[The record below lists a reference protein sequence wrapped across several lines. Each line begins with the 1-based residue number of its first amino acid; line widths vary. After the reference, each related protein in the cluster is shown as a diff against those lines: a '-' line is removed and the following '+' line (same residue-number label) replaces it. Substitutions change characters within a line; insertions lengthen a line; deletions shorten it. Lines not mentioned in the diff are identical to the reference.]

1 MTAPNASKIAAH
13 SPTSEGAARA
23 AGLAADHA
31 KTSRRLHRLAY
42 AGLLPFVAG
51 SALVWMVHDDVHAYA
66 ALALSAYAA
75 LVLSFLGGLLWGLAL
90 REGAPASRSLEW
102 GALLTLVAW
111 PALLMPP
118 SSSLVILALGL
129 LASYA
134 IDRRLYPLHGA
145 GHWLKLRFRLSTV
158 AALSCLLAAAGS

>member
-1 MTAPNASKIAAH
+1 MSAPNATDIKRSAPDAALR
-13 SPTSEGAARA
+13 SAGPTGDNDS
-23 AGLAADHA
+23 
-31 KTSRRLHRLAY
+31 TSRRLHWLGY

-51 SALVWMVHDDVHAYA
+51 AALVWLVHDDVHAYA
-66 ALALSAYAA
+66 AMALSAYAA

-102 GALLTLVAW
+102 GVLLPLVAW

-118 SSSLVILALGL
+118 GSSLVILALML
-129 LASYA
+129 MASYA
-134 IDRRLYPLHGA
+134 IDRRIYPLHGA
-145 GHWLKLRFRLSTV
+145 GRWLTLRFRLSAV